1 MILGQFDNQLIRGVV
16 SLLSLVNK
24 YKIIPI
30 LRGMELEDARFLV
43 DCFREAD
50 LKILEVSL
58 NQPNSL
64 HVLENLVKEFGDD
77 MVIGAGTV
85 LTKEIAIDAKNA
97 GAAFFLSP
105 NVSEQVADT
114 AAEMGIPY
122 IPGAFSPTEIQYAS
136 ELGAEVIKVF
146 PVRQVGASYIKD
158 VLASLNKVSLLAV
171 GGVAPQNMRKF
182 FEAGVKGVGV
192 GSSLVDQEWIEK
204 RDRNKIIARLEEYKN
219 LVHEN

>member
-64 HVLENLVKEFGDD
+64 DVLENLVKEFGDD

-97 GAAFFLSP
+97 GSMFFLSP
-105 NVSEQVADT
+105 SVSKQVAET
-114 AAEMGIPY
+114 AAEMSIPY

-158 VLASLNKVSLLAV
+158 VLASLNTVSLLAV
-171 GGVAPQNMRKF
+171 GGVGPENMREF

-192 GSSLVDQEWIEK
+192 GSSLVAQEWIEK
-204 RDRNKIIARLEEYKN
+204 RDRNKIIARLKEYKRI
-219 LVHEN
+219 VQEN

>member
-1 MILGQFDNQLIRGVV
+1 MILGQFVKNKERDGF
-16 SLLSLVNK
+16 LLSLVK
-24 YKIIPI
+24 QYKIMPI

-43 DCFREAD
+43 GCFQEAD
-50 LKILEVSL
+50 LKVLEVSL

-105 NVSEQVADT
+105 NVSKQVAD
-114 AAEMGIPY
+114 AATEMGIPY
-122 IPGAFSPTEIQYAS
+122 IPGALSPTEIHYAS

-158 VLASLNKVSLLAV
+158 VLASLNKVNLLAV
-171 GGVAPQNMRKF
+171 GGVGPENMQEF
-182 FEAGVKGVGV
+182 FAAGVKGVGV
-192 GSSLVDQEWIEK
+192 GSSLVNQEWIEK
-204 RDRNKIIARLEEYKN
+204 RDRNKILAQLEEYKKM
-219 LVHEN
+219 VHEK

>member
-1 MILGQFDNQLIRGVV
+1 MILGQFDKNKERDGF
-16 SLLSLVNK
+16 LLSLVNK

-30 LRGMELEDARFLV
+30 LRGMELEDACFLV

-64 HVLENLVKEFGDD
+64 DVLENLVKEFGDD
-77 MVIGAGTV
+77 MVSGAGTV
-85 LTKEIAIDAKNA
+85 LTKEMANDAKNA

-105 NVSEQVADT
+105 SVSKQVAET
-114 AAEMGIPY
+114 AAEMSIPY

-158 VLASLNKVSLLAV
+158 VLASLNTVSLLAV
-171 GGVAPQNMRKF
+171 GGVGPDNMREF

-192 GSSLVDQEWIEK
+192 GSSLVAQEWIER
-204 RDRNKIIARLEEYKN
+204 RDRKQILARLKEYKRI
-219 LVHEN
+219 VQEN

>member
-1 MILGQFDNQLIRGVV
+1 MILGQFDKNKERDGF
-16 SLLSLVNK
+16 LLSLVNK

-30 LRGMELEDARFLV
+30 LRGLELEDARFLV

-64 HVLENLVKEFGDD
+64 DVLENLVKEFGDD

-85 LTKEIAIDAKNA
+85 LTKEMANDAKKA
-97 GAAFFLSP
+97 GAMFFLSP
-105 NVSEQVADT
+105 SVSKQVAET
-114 AAEMGIPY
+114 AAEMSIPY

-158 VLASLNKVSLLAV
+158 VLASLNTVSLLAV
-171 GGVAPQNMRKF
+171 GGVGSDNMREF

-192 GSSLVDQEWIEK
+192 GSSLVAQEWIER
-204 RDRNKIIARLEEYKN
+204 RDRNKIIARLKEYKRI
-219 LVHEN
+219 VQEN